1 MYISVK
7 EQIGR
12 FLKEILLEEKTK
24 CRKHLGPNPTN
35 TNKQKSTKEFG
46 KNYYKNCILKKSL

>member
-7 EQIGR
+7 EQTGR

-46 KNYYKNCILKKSL
+46 KNYYKIVY